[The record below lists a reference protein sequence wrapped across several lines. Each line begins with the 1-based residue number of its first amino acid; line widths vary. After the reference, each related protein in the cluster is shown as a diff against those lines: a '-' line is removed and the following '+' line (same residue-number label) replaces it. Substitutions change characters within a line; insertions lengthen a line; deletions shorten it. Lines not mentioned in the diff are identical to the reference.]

1 VASFVDLDTVS
12 ESNFLRYEKVTFT
25 THPTF
30 FVTVCS
36 SANFEAEANRGED
49 VAGMSLRYSS
59 VRKVDFW
66 TNFNSLVP
74 DP

>member
-30 FVTVCS
+30 FLTVCS

-49 VAGMSLRYSS
+49 VAGMS
-59 VRKVDFW
+59 
-66 TNFNSLVP
+66 
-74 DP
+74 